1 MLKKGCYF
9 IIGSAEHGFI
19 DNYRQLALI
28 CESDM
33 LGERVHRR
41 RQDNRRTINTDTLIR
56 NLAELS
62 PGQPVVHLQHGVGRY
77 QGMTT
82 FRSGWRKSRVL
93 DPLVCGR

>member
-1 MLKKGCYF
+1 
-9 IIGSAEHGFI
+9 
-19 DNYRQLALI
+19 
-28 CESDM
+28 M

-82 FRSGWRKSRVL
+82 LEAGGVKAEYLILSYAGDDKLYVLFRH
-93 DPLVCGR
+93 CI

>member
-1 MLKKGCYF
+1 MLKRRGCYF
-9 IIGSAEHGFI
+9 IIGSCQHGFI

-41 RQDNRRTINTDTLIR
+41 QDNRRTINTDALIR
-56 NLAELS
+56 NPAELS

-77 QGMTT
+77 QGIHHL
-82 FRSGWRKSRVL
+82 RSGGRKKQESYA
-93 DPLVCGR
+93 